1 MNNNFGYLI
10 IISKHQKYRYDLM
23 AILLAQSIKRT
34 QKLGYDK
41 VALVTDDKDKMPW
54 LKGMPY
60 FDQVIFWD
68 KKSHWDG
75 RSWMDELSP
84 WQHTVCLDTD
94 MIFFRDT
101 SHWIDYFIRETDLYI
116 ANKVLQYNGNEMT
129 DDFCRKT
136 FTKNKLPMLY
146 SAYTFFSKSSKVAEF
161 FQLSREII
169 LNPNEFKNFFL
180 TKQIPEV
187 VGTDEAF
194 ALAAKIL
201 DIEDQIAYPLEFPRF
216 THLKAVLQD
225 GIKNGSVQQD
235 LGYYFDE
242 HNFKIGI
249 FNQIDILHYSDK
261 DLDVGSLIQLYQNQF
276 IKNMKVTNG

>member
-136 FTKNKLPMLY
+136 FTKNNLPMLY

-242 HNFKIGI
+242 YNFKIGI